1 MEYVKSFR
9 DLEAYKLARR
19 LSLAIYESTKRFPKD
34 ETYSLIDQIRRS
46 SRSIGAQIAE
56 SWAKRGYEKHF
67 VSKLTDAD
75 GELQE
80 TEHWLETA
88 CDCGYL
94 TKDETTRIL
103 EDYSKLGKM
112 VNSMMGKSGSFCNK
126 KQACP

>member
-1 MEYVKSFR
+1 MNLPNAFQKE
-9 DLEAYKLARR
+9 
-19 LSLAIYESTKRFPKD
+19 

-56 SWAKRGYEKHF
+56 SWAKRNYEKYF
-67 VSKLTDAD
+67 ISKLTDAD

-80 TEHWLETA
+80 TEHWLETS

-94 TKDETTRIL
+94 TRDEMIRIL

-112 VNSMMGKSGSFCNK
+112 LNSMMSKSRSFCK
-126 KQACP
+126 SSKQR